1 MTDRQ
6 AGAAPTASLA
16 QQVELAHRLA
26 SRLERLSADSVWAH
40 RASGLRG
47 SLLRWLDAY
56 EAHTPPQGGELKQ
69 LDRLVRQA
77 LEILTQAAREIKES

>member
-6 AGAAPTASLA
+6 AGAVPTASLA
-16 QQVELAHRLA
+16 QQVEFARRLT

-56 EAHTPPQGGELKQ
+56 EQNMPPQGGEARQ
-69 LDRLVRQA
+69 LDQLVRQA
-77 LEILTQAAREIKES
+77 LEILTQAAREIRES